1 MSTTTTQVKVS
12 DTRQPSHV
20 AELATAAR
28 DALTYLDQQPDASQG
43 SLAEVAQCGVRHQLR
58 QALSRHTSTQG
69 KEGKL

>member
-1 MSTTTTQVKVS
+1 
-12 DTRQPSHV
+12 
-20 AELATAAR
+20 
-28 DALTYLDQQPDASQG
+28 LTYLDQQPDASQG